1 MKMKGIKV
9 FTITLAL
16 ILLLAACG
24 TSEETSSTETEQET
38 EEATSGSE
46 ETSTDSEEGSTE
58 EEEATEEEGKEE
70 VTIGERVSSD
80 NQPFSIEVMEGY
92 TLTAEEPNRDVL
104 FFDENDSVFM
114 RIETFAKEE
123 ADRTA
128 LVDTLKQTVQAS
140 DSTATLMEIS
150 TPAKLPNVDMP
161 IGYEIAVENGKVTGY
176 VFETETHMV
185 RAIIYDVS
193 DVMKTG
199 DYLEMLST
207 LQSN

>member
-1 MKMKGIKV
+1 MKGIKV
-9 FTITLAL
+9 FAITLAL

-46 ETSTDSEEGSTE
+46 ETSTDSEE
-58 EEEATEEEGKEE
+58 EATEDEGTEE

-176 VFETETHMV
+176 VFETEAHMV

>member
-1 MKMKGIKV
+1 MKGIKV
-9 FTITLAL
+9 FAITLAL

-46 ETSTDSEEGSTE
+46 ETSTDSEE
-58 EEEATEEEGKEE
+58 EATEEEGTEE

-176 VFETETHMV
+176 VFETEAHMV

>member
-1 MKMKGIKV
+1 MKGIKV
-9 FTITLAL
+9 FAIALAL

-46 ETSTDSEEGSTE
+46 ETSTDSEE
-58 EEEATEEEGKEE
+58 EATEDEGTEE

-176 VFETETHMV
+176 VFETEAHMV